1 MGWQDQYF
9 ERGYLNRWTLPPP
22 DAARE
27 RTVAGWLSLSGVSPT
42 ARILDVGSGHGA
54 HSLALAKTGGAV
66 VALDASAALLA
77 RAQAHSALQPA
88 SVLWVRGSMRAL
100 PFRRHFDL
108 ALLISAFGYFDTEA
122 QGVDVL
128 REIARVL
135 QPTGRLLLRNPN
147 AISIRRVNPKAS

>member
-1 MGWQDQYF
+1 
-9 ERGYLNRWTLPPP
+9 
-22 DAARE
+22 
-27 RTVAGWLSLSGVSPT
+27 
-42 ARILDVGSGHGA
+42 
-54 HSLALAKTGGAV
+54 
-66 VALDASAALLA
+66 
-77 RAQAHSALQPA
+77 
-88 SVLWVRGSMRAL
+88 MRAL

-147 AISIRRVNPKAS
+147 AISIRNNFKSIVEEERNGRTIQLHNALDERGHWMDQHVIIRGEEGVEEYQRQQRIYSTDELEEVLERAGFSSFRHFSTPEGAPFDESASPDLITVCRVAGLDV